1 MHLRPRPRPVT
12 ARLLSAGLASLTVL
26 TLSSCGSDDG
36 SGGGGSDTERAE
48 KEVEKVTGDNDVDLK
63 GDSPLDAIAYGIIA
77 AQSTKYDDYE
87 IDGDTVRV
95 FVKDGVTLSGSEC
108 VIISAATS
116 ADHPD
121 TTFVIVD
128 GDEEITC

>member
-1 MHLRPRPRPVT
+1 M
-12 ARLLSAGLASLTVL
+12 
-26 TLSSCGSDDG
+26 
-36 SGGGGSDTERAE
+36 
-48 KEVEKVTGDNDVDLK
+48 EKVTGDNDVDLK
-63 GDSPLDAIAYGIIA
+63 GSSALDAVAYGIVA

-128 GDEEITC
+128 GDEEIIC